1 MSADDILKPD
11 RLDDTPHPR
20 ERTSLVGHDAAE
32 KNLLESYRSGR
43 MHHAWIIGGEEGIGK
58 ATLAYRAARFIL
70 VNPDP
75 LSDAVRKAADMSVD
89 PNAPAARRMAQ
100 QAHPDLF
107 VLRRGFTKDGR
118 NLMAEISVNEAR
130 KLVSFFGTTAGEG
143 GWRIAIVDTAD
154 DLNTNAAN
162 ALLKILEEPPPRS
175 LFFILSTAPK
185 RLMSTIRSR
194 CRTLLLKPL
203 ETGEVFEVLT
213 GLPDITGEATQ
224 DDLSRIADAAEGSVR
239 RAAAM
244 LAGDSVE
251 MRDVV
256 VSMLDR
262 LPDIDFAAVHGLAE
276 RVSGRDGADR
286 FDLMVGL
293 IQDWLHQR
301 LTLGAARG
309 DTRLAAWAGLW
320 EKTAHTVR
328 EAETYNL
335 DKRPLVLSLFSDL
348 AAATRG

>member
-1 MSADDILKPD
+1 MSADDIPEPD

-20 ERTSLVGHDAAE
+20 EHTQFVGHDAAE
-32 KNLLESYRSGR
+32 KRLLESYRSGR

-58 ATLAYRAARFIL
+58 ATLAYRVARFIL
-70 VNPDP
+70 ANPDP
-75 LSDAVRKAADMSVD
+75 LSDAVQKAIDLSVD
-89 PNAPAARRMAQ
+89 AEAPAARRIAQ

-154 DLNTNAAN
+154 DLNVNAAN
-162 ALLKILEEPPPRS
+162 ALLKVLEEPPPRA
-175 LFFILSTAPK
+175 LFLILSTAPK

-194 CRTLLLKPL
+194 CRTLTLKPL
-203 ETGEVFEVLT
+203 DTGQMRAVLA
-213 GLPDITGEATQ
+213 GLPELAGEHE
-224 DDLSRIADAAEGSVR
+224 DLGRIAEAAEGSVR

-251 MRDVV
+251 LREAVAG
-256 VSMLDR
+256 MLER
-262 LPDIDFAAVHGLAE
+262 LPDIDYGAVHALAE
-276 RVSGRDGADR
+276 KVSGREGADR
-286 FDLMVGL
+286 LALMVGV

-301 LTLGAARG
+301 LTLGAAKG
-309 DTRLAAWAGLW
+309 DARLAAWAALW
-320 EKTAHTVR
+320 EKNARTVR
-328 EAETYNL
+328 EAEIYNL
-335 DKRPLVLSLFSDL
+335 DKRPLILSMFSDL
-348 AAATRG
+348 ATVTRG